1 MKSISDRFRSLH
13 PNSKVLI
20 LAVFAFTVIFAV
32 KIASDFYE
40 DFRRFQE
47 RRAAIK
53 SKLDKLKEKTDSTIL
68 TLESALNSLKQAKS
82 PKDWIGKY
90 KDAWGND
97 LKLMKLNGTHKGWAV
112 VSAGPDQFFG
122 NSDDIRREDAKFSFT
137 GAAGS
142 LIFDSQ
148 DEVIEEE
155 KPKKEKEGVR
165 KWLPF

>member
-1 MKSISDRFRSLH
+1 MKKIYERYCSLH

-32 KIASDFYE
+32 KIASDFYD

-47 RRAAIK
+47 RRAAIR
-53 SKLDKLKEKTDSTIL
+53 SKLDKLKEQTDSTIL
-68 TLESALNSLKQAKS
+68 TIESALDSLKKAKR

-97 LKLMKLNGTHKGWAV
+97 LKLMKLNGTHQGWAV
-112 VSAGPDQFFG
+112 VSAGPDKFFG
-122 NSDDIRREDAKFSFT
+122 NADDIRREDAKFSFT

-142 LIFDSQ
+142 LIFDNE

-155 KPKKEKEGVR
+155 KPKPNEGVR
-165 KWLPF
+165 KWWSF